1 MAIIIIIVL
10 GWTVYYYYL
19 CKGKDIYIMWNTN
32 QQHANANGKEWC
44 VTATTKN
51 GKFEVEG
58 VRKTKAAAVLLM
70 MGRTT
75 EISLW

>member
-1 MAIIIIIVL
+1 
-10 GWTVYYYYL
+10 
-19 CKGKDIYIMWNTN
+19 MWNTN

-51 GKFEVEG
+51 GKFEVGG
-58 VRKTKAAAVLLM
+58 VRKTKAAVVVLLM